1 MYQQLDYM
9 QTKTLGFDG
18 EQVAVVSLPQSEMTA
33 RGETMKQQLLRHPAV
48 ENVSLASVM
57 PAHAGVVVGVAP
69 EDVSPEANTD
79 RDVFSWTPI
88 RTDSAFVETLG
99 LRLVAGRSFGPP
111 AGKAEVLINESA
123 ARELGWTPDAA
134 VGKPFRPGG
143 EGDGVVVGVVENFH
157 LTSLQ
162 EAIMPVVITIGDQD
176 DRRQVAVKLAAD
188 GIQGGMDHVR
198 STFDAL
204 APEAAL
210 AYQFLDDEFD
220 AMYRS
225 EERLSQI
232 FTAFAGIAILIAC
245 LGLLGLAGYA
255 AQRRTKEIGIR
266 KALGA
271 SLANII
277 GLLSKEFAVL
287 VAVALALGMPLAYWA
302 MQRWLEDFAFRT
314 SVSGWTFVVTA
325 LVALAIAGGSVSVHA
340 IRAARTDPVEAL
352 RSE

>member
-1 MYQQLDYM
+1 
-9 QTKTLGFDG
+9 
-18 EQVAVVSLPQSEMTA
+18 
-33 RGETMKQQLLRHPAV
+33 
-48 ENVSLASVM
+48 M
-57 PAHAGVVVGVAP
+57 PP
-69 EDVSPEANTD
+69 ESVSPEANTD

-111 AGKAEVLINESA
+111 AGRAEVLINESA
-123 ARELGWTPDAA
+123 ARELGWSPDEA

-143 EGDGVVVGVVENFH
+143 EGDGVVVGVVEDFH
-157 LTSLQ
+157 LTSLR
-162 EAIMPVVITIGDQD
+162 EAIMPVVITIDDQD
-176 DRRQVAVKLAAD
+176 DRGQVAVKLAAD
-188 GIQGGMDHVR
+188 GIQAGMDHVR
-198 STFDAL
+198 QALGAL

-210 AYQFLDDEFD
+210 EYQFLDDAFD

-245 LGLLGLAGYA
+245 LGLLGLAAYA

-271 SLANII
+271 SLTSII
-277 GLLSKEFAVL
+277 GLLSKEFAAL
-287 VAVALALGMPLAYWA
+287 VAVALVIGMPVAYWA

-314 SVSGWTFVVTA
+314 SVSGWTFVGTA
-325 LVALAIAGGSVSVHA
+325 LVALVIAGASVSVHA
-340 IRAARTDPVEAL
+340 IRAARTDPAKAL